1 MNEITC
7 PKCNSSRLE
16 IINGV
21 ICRCKEC
28 ETIFKLD
35 ENDIAPTPEQ
45 KNEDEKMEAEK
56 VISEKRPE
64 KTWKCAYCGWEV
76 PEGVEICP
84 NCHRKSFERF
94 FEFAN
99 PFHARFSMENMYF
112 FKSIPSLVCESLYG
126 VILTNPLS

>member
-94 FEFAN
+94 FRDIFIKIALIIGGI
-99 PFHARFSMENMYF
+99 FLLYLMS
-112 FKSIPSLVCESLYG
+112 KSCR
-126 VILTNPLS
+126 